1 MSRKRPVSVLAL
13 LQTDVTMEALSAS
26 SYSNSKWTA
35 FTVLRK
41 FTGDSENRNRKK
53 LPLVRYPKITTVFLG
68 SHLQFKI
75 NSLPSQ
81 DQRVHVI
88 SGTADWFKFHVH
100 LLWPKIC
107 LLVITGR
114 TSLGKRRTSSG
125 NWKEPISRRFQG
137 PVYPE
142 HAFKEGYGGRT
153 PERQI
158 S

>member
-1 MSRKRPVSVLAL
+1 MFTKRPVSVLPL

-35 FTVLRK
+35 LTFLRK
-41 FTGDSENRNRKK
+41 FTGESENRNGKK
-53 LPLVRYPKITTVFLG
+53 LPLFRYPKITTVFLG

-81 DQRVHVI
+81 DQPVHLI
-88 SGTADWFKFHVH
+88 SGTADWFEFHVH
-100 LLWPKIC
+100 LLPAKIC
-107 LLVITGR
+107 LPVIIGR
-114 TSLGKRRTSSG
+114 TTLGKRRTSSG

-142 HAFKEGYGGRT
+142 RAFKEGYGGTT